1 LLPPATVVVLSLT
14 RYRRASVAW
23 GLTRLVMGPR
33 DLGRVPGLRFAK
45 VLGSGREGGFG
56 IAPSWAHQGLIT
68 FFDNLPSAR
77 AFLANSPALAARRER
92 AEESLTAVLG
102 VASSRGS
109 WCGVPLA
116 PCVSIAEGQPMASL
130 TRAAIRLR
138 HARAFWRHS
147 PASQASLAQAPGCT
161 LAVGLGEAP
170 LLRQATFS
178 LWDNTDAMQAYAQS
192 GAHQAASTGALS
204 EQWFSESMF
213 VRFLPLALHGQWQG
227 RTYGA

>member
-1 LLPPATVVVLSLT
+1 LLPAATVVVLSLT
-14 RYRRASVAW
+14 RYRRASVGW

-33 DLGRVPGLRFAK
+33 DLGAVAGLRFAK
-45 VLGSGREGGFG
+45 VLGSGRDGGFG
-56 IAPSWAHQGLIT
+56 LAPSWAHQGLIA
-68 FFDNLPSAR
+68 FFDNQHSAR
-77 AFLANSPALAARRER
+77 AFIETSPALAARRER
-92 AEESLTAVLG
+92 AEESLTATLG

-116 PCVSIAEGQPMASL
+116 PCLSIAEGQPMASL
-130 TRAAIRLR
+130 TRAAIRPR

-178 LWDNTDAMQAYAQS
+178 LWNDSTAMQAYAQS
-192 GAHQAASTGALS
+192 GAHGVASAGAWKQ
-204 EQWFSESMF
+204 QWFSEWMF
-213 VRFLPLALHGQWQG
+213 VRFLPLLLQGQWQG
-227 RTYGA
+227 KTYGV